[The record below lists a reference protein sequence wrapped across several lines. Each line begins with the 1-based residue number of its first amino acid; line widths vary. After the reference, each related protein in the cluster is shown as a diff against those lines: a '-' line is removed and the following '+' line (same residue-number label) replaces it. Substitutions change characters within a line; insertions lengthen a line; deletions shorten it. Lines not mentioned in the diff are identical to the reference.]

1 MPRPLR
7 HLLLIAALMLGPAPV
22 VHAAESEMVGL
33 LAVAIEP
40 EVATQLVL
48 SEEQLAQ
55 LTDLADQ
62 RELKGFSRAMK
73 LSKLPREER
82 IAQFADFRAESEK
95 LAMAILTEEQAA
107 KLREIAAESEDPALK
122 PSEEAAESAENTEE
136 AKEEPAESKPA
147 PKAESPSAR
156 AVTPTEPVG
165 DVSSP
170 ETAPVVSGSRNSPGK
185 LSFNFQQQ
193 PWGDVLRWF
202 SEKADLSLVIDTA
215 PPGTLN
221 YRDDRLYTPAEALDV
236 LNGVLLTKGYTLVR
250 KERMLLVIDLEQDV
264 IPPNMVTDVPVD
276 RLDQRGEYEIVRVL
290 IELGDAD
297 PASAADSLLRL
308 AGPQGAVVVLP
319 EARMLQVT
327 ETAGRI
333 RTMLAVIEAM
343 RRAAQPTDAEEA
355 ELRSYPT
362 GGADPATTL
371 AVLQTLLDG
380 SPTARLATDE
390 ATGSLIALATP
401 AEHRAI
407 EQALGKLTTDG
418 RRVELIPVVEVDP
431 LVAAT
436 LVTRLFDPA
445 GEGDD
450 KKRDPNAPVV
460 EADPY
465 TDSLLVRGT
474 SAQVEQIRQLVS
486 QLDTPDPA
494 LAPGAGGT
502 IRTLPVTDA
511 ELRQALEQIE
521 TLWPTLR
528 GNPLRMATPGG
539 EIPSFRPGADVE
551 RQQQRGEDPLDL
563 LYEDELPPPGRTT
576 EATRRSPFRF
586 ANQTE
591 ESEGDGPDPIYIT
604 PGAGTTVIASR
615 DVEALDDLENL
626 LATVLQTSTGGGR
639 QYAVFYLKFADAS
652 TAAALLNSIFGGDS
666 GGGGGLMGDLAG
678 AAVGGGAGGDLLGD
692 LLGMGGGAESVGF
705 DSVSVDVVPDL
716 RLNALYVYASPTD
729 QLVVN
734 KLLRVIDQP
743 RGPDRIESTGV
754 ARLIRV
760 ENTSASDIAAVVS
773 EVFKDRL
780 DGGSGGGQPSP
791 QDFLRAMQG
800 GGNTAE
806 DQEPEKMTLGIDERS
821 NSLVVRSSEPLFE
834 QVKAL
839 VEDLDRAGVERPVST
854 RVVSLRNTSS
864 NALRETLVSLL
875 GEKAEI
881 GAATGEAASQNPAAG
896 GGASKPGEDKK
907 QEAARNAERQQRE
920 MQQGMERLQ
929 QFRRM
934 LERGRGQGGPGG
946 GRGGRGGGPRGGGG
960 PGGGRGR

>member
-7 HLLLIAALMLGPAPV
+7 PLLLIAALLLGPLAAV
-22 VHAAESEMVGL
+22 RAAESEMVGV

-40 EVATQLVL
+40 EAAKQLGL
-48 SEEQLAQ
+48 TEDQLAK
-55 LTDLADQ
+55 LTDLADD

-82 IAQFADFRAESEK
+82 VAQFADFRAESER
-95 LAMAILTEEQAA
+95 LAMAILSEEQAT
-107 KLREIAAESEDPALK
+107 KLRAIAAESDDPALK
-122 PSEEAAESAENTEE
+122 PAEQTAKAAENAEEEEAEQ
-136 AKEEPAESKPA
+136 PAEPKPST
-147 PKAESPSAR
+147 KAEPPSPGQA
-156 AVTPTEPVG
+156 TPTEPVG
-165 DVSSP
+165 RIESP
-170 ETAPVVSGSRNSPGK
+170 QSNPVEPTPQQATGK

-193 PWGDVLRWF
+193 PWSEVLRWF
-202 SEKADLSLVIDTA
+202 AEQADLSLVIDTA

-221 YRDDRLYTPAEALDV
+221 YRDNRLYSPAEALDV

-264 IPPNMVTDVPVD
+264 IPPNMVTDVPVAE
-276 RLDQRGEYEIVRVL
+276 LDQRGEYEIVRVL

-308 AGPQGAVVVLP
+308 VGPQGAVVVLP
-319 EARMLQVT
+319 EARLLQVT
-327 ETAGRI
+327 ETAGRL
-333 RTMLAVIEAM
+333 RTMLAVVEAM

-390 ATGSLIALATP
+390 STGSLIALATP
-401 AEHRAI
+401 AEHEAI
-407 EQALGKLTTDG
+407 RQTLAKLSTDG
-418 RRVELIPVVEVDP
+418 RRVELIAVTDVDP

-436 LVTRLFDPA
+436 LVTRLFDPN

-450 KKRDPNAPVV
+450 KERDPNAPVV

-474 SAQVEQIRQLVS
+474 SAQVEQIRKLVS
-486 QLDTPDPA
+486 QLDTPDPES
-494 LAPGAGGT
+494 LPGAGGT
-502 IRTLPVTDA
+502 IRTLPITDA
-511 ELRQALEQIE
+511 ELNQALEQIE
-521 TLWPTLR
+521 VLWPSLR

-539 EIPSFRPGADVE
+539 DIPSFRPGADVE
-551 RQQQRGEDPLDL
+551 REQQRGEDPLDL
-563 LYEDELPPPGRTT
+563 LYEDELPSPGRTT
-576 EATRRSPFRF
+576 GVRSDSPFRF

-591 ESEGDGPDPIYIT
+591 GGENVDPIFIT
-604 PGAGTTVIASR
+604 PGAGMTVIASR
-615 DVEALDDLENL
+615 DVEALDALEDL
-626 LATVLQTSTGGGR
+626 LATILQTSTAGGR

-652 TAAALLNSIFGGDS
+652 TAAALLNSIFGGES
-666 GGGGGLMGDLAG
+666 GAGGSLMGDLAG
-678 AAVGGGAGGDLLGD
+678 AAVGGAGGDLLGD

-716 RLNALYVYASPTD
+716 RLNALYVYASQTD
-729 QLVVN
+729 LQVVN

-754 ARLIRV
+754 ARLITV
-760 ENTSASDIAAVVS
+760 ENTSASDIAAVVR

-800 GGNTAE
+800 GGNTAD

-864 NALRETLVSLL
+864 TALRETLVSLL
-875 GEKAEI
+875 GEKAEV
-881 GAATGEAASQNPAAG
+881 GAVSGEASSKKPAAG
-896 GGASKPGEDKK
+896 GDAAKPNEK
-907 QEAARNAERQQRE
+907 QQESARNAERQQRE
-920 MQQGMERLQ
+920 FQQGVERMQ

-934 LERGRGQGGPGG
+934 IERARQGGGG
-946 GRGGRGGGPRGGGG
+946 GRGGQRGGGGG
-960 PGGGRGR
+960 PGGGRGRGGGR